1 MQNTVKDIRQEFIRK
16 RQKDEYVQD
25 KTDVKTIEI
34 VNASFIADEPT
45 VFGKVNQ
52 DYVKRELEWYNSQS
66 LNVND
71 IPGDVPKI
79 WQMIADIDGNIN
91 SNYGYLS
98 FSPENENQYQNCESE
113 LRKNPNSRR
122 AVMVYTRP
130 SIWKEYNKNGMS
142 DFICTNTVQYLI
154 RDNKLDVVV
163 QMRSNDVVFGYRNDF
178 AWQKY
183 VADLMAKSLNI
194 EVGNIY
200 WNVGSMHVYER
211 HFSFIDNAIAEEE
224 KRQETI
230 SIADQ
235 CFGNTMDAITFNKFI
250 T

>member
-1 MQNTVKDIRQEFIRK
+1 MQNIVKDIRQEFIRK
-16 RQKDEYVQD
+16 RKNEEYVQD

-45 VFGKVNQ
+45 VFGKVNH

-98 FSPENENQYQNCESE
+98 FSPENENQYQNCEAE

-130 SIWKEYNKNGMS
+130 SIWNEYNQNGMS

-154 RDNKLDVVV
+154 RNDKLDVVV

-194 EVGNIY
+194 ELGDIY

-211 HFSFIDNAIAEEE
+211 HFSFIDSAIEEEE
-224 KRQETI
+224 KRRETI

-235 CFGNTMDAITFNKFI
+235 CFGNTMDAIVFNKLI